1 MEAIDHLIYELEKVR
16 DGVLAMDKDTGLE
29 TLTTFSAEFMDM
41 YGHSQN
47 VVSSTFPILEGL
59 RDRIQAGDF
68 EEADPIILAL
78 LARFRQVREK
88 QCGAT
93 KG

>member
-1 MEAIDHLIYELEKVR
+1 VEAIDHLIYALENVR

-29 TLTTFSAEFMDM
+29 TLTIFSAEFMNR
-41 YGHSQN
+41 YGHSQK
-47 VVSSTFPILEGL
+47 VVSHAFPILEGL

-68 EEADPIILAL
+68 EGADPIVLAL
-78 LARFRQVREK
+78 LARFRQVRE
-88 QCGAT
+88 ARLRTT